1 MSATKVNKAALFFA
15 SCLALTVT
23 SLTFAIRASLEN
35 VFGTEFE
42 LSAEDIG
49 WAFGPA
55 FWGFTLSMLVG
66 GQLVDSLGMKKIVY
80 AAWACHLV
88 GIVVTLFASSFVT
101 LFIGTLF
108 IGIANGFVEASL
120 NPLVASLYPE
130 QKTKMLNRFHVWFPG
145 GIVIGSLL
153 AYLLLQQMNLS
164 WQLLVGLLLVP
175 NVIYGLLFSR
185 LAFPE
190 TERRKMGVSTAQ
202 MWSACISPLFLF
214 IAFCM
219 LLTAS
224 TELGTTQRIES
235 LLADAAI
242 SPLLILALI
251 TGTMAVGRLFAGP
264 IVKQLSPSG
273 MLLFSA
279 VFSFIGLFWLSQAE
293 GGAVIAAALLFAVG
307 VCFFWPTMLGFVAE
321 YIPQSGALGLAIVGG
336 LGMFSVSLVLPLLG
350 SSLDSSSP
358 QETLGVLAL
367 LPGVLILL
375 FGGLFIYMRKRA

>member
-1 MSATKVNKAALFFA
+1 M
-15 SCLALTVT
+15 
-23 SLTFAIRASLEN
+23 
-35 VFGTEFE
+35 
-42 LSAEDIG
+42 
-49 WAFGPA
+49 
-55 FWGFTLSMLVG
+55 
-66 GQLVDSLGMKKIVY
+66 
-80 AAWACHLV
+80 
-88 GIVVTLFASSFVT
+88 
-101 LFIGTLF
+101 
-108 IGIANGFVEASL
+108 
-120 NPLVASLYPE
+120 ASLYPE

-164 WQLLVGLLLVP
+164 WQLLVGLLLIP
-175 NVIYGLLFSR
+175 NIIYGVLFSR
-185 LAFPE
+185 LSFPE
-190 TERRKMGVSTAQ
+190 TERKKMGISTAQ
-202 MWSACISPLFLF
+202 MWSACFSPLFLF

-235 LLADAAI
+235 LLANAAI

-279 VFSFIGLFWLSQAE
+279 IFSFIGLYWLSQAE
-293 GGAVIAAALLFAVG
+293 GGAVIAAALVFAVG

-321 YIPQSGALGLAIVGG
+321 YIPQSGALGLAIIGG

-350 SSLDSSSP
+350 SSLDNSSP

-367 LPGVLILL
+367 LPGLLILL
-375 FGGLFIYMRKRA
+375 FAGLFFYMRKRA